1 MIDRGMAD
9 ARQVRLTEQTLA
21 LLRVVERTSS
31 ESARSA
37 AIEALAAQGDS
48 DSGRVL
54 IEYYEY
60 TQWRSIKTDILRA
73 LGRMKQQRTVEFLV
87 TVASDRDDLALA
99 GEALVALGAT
109 GDAMAGEFLLTVLRQ
124 PGHALRREAVVAL
137 SQLDEFP
144 CEHELAA
151 LLSEAD
157 PVPSL
162 LQFAILASG
171 SRGDVSVWTHVA
183 RHLRAGPD
191 ANGAVFNAAVLAA
204 GQLAIPESRDALGA
218 LDLRY
223 RFFSNRLRHAS
234 LERVQSRLS
243 LSIEDSVI
251 EVLSATD
258 ARSEL
263 GALRSLRRFSRASG
277 WEAFEL
283 FGSAST
289 PATQA
294 LARSVLF
301 QPERAEA
308 DLAFLRE
315 HFDRIPIERSMG
327 LVKLHATTDGTFLV
341 RLTESL
347 PTRSATRLHSK
358 LSAPDSVAWL
368 DAVIGN
374 RGASREERVQAV
386 NALVA
391 QAQMAGRGSDTAH
404 ACGQRV
410 TRRVTEVEDAPLQY
424 RLLRA
429 LGQIGYEDDAV
440 FDVLERALTDVR
452 ARSSSYLALA
462 SLAGEE
468 AARVVLRRAKKLL
481 ETSQKLNEAEASEL
495 DANLSALG
503 RMGKLP
509 GVSPLIRLPKADAA
523 RCSQALLKIMCSNVV
538 NGFEDIVL
546 RAVHGSD
553 FQTVMLGLA
562 AARLNHNDAIWEK
575 VGELAT
581 SSDPCVAGRAVHSL
595 CHGAGVKHHKQLLE
609 QLCASADAQSLML
622 TVLQNL
628 EPAEGADYQPII
640 AYIDE
645 RLARGDGAF
654 REAEVYAA
662 ATGLRDNLVFAAAKP
677 RNSMIPSSPGSA
689 ARHIA
694 DIDRELG
701 ARISGFDRFN
711 EVVKSTLR
719 NAELTHS
726 HPELF
731 DHRVDKSTMVV
742 EYVKSIDLLLQE
754 TLGGQIFASRVVS
767 AVQMQSRV
775 VELQL
780 DDESLPSWQWVREL
794 QITAPFSADAFPSH
808 KMISIGRAILT
819 GKLWHAPHRT
829 VDGLR
834 AWAILLLV
842 FGRQF
847 SHRGTPIE
855 PLFRVRNAR
864 NESICGTAFRLND
877 LQEIRN
883 EAAHRGTMLRTT
895 ELERIREQS
904 FAVLT
909 ELNALFLGSGP
920 FGTPSMAP
928 PPVSR

>member
-1 MIDRGMAD
+1 MGDP
-9 ARQVRLTEQTLA
+9 RQIRLTERTLA
-21 LLRVVERTSS
+21 LLKVVERTSS
-31 ESARSA
+31 ESARGD
-37 AIEALAAQGDS
+37 AIGELAKQGDS

-73 LGRMKQQRTVEFLV
+73 LGRMNQQRTVEFLV
-87 TVASDRDDLALA
+87 MIASDRDDLALA

-124 PGHALRREAVVAL
+124 QGHPLRREAVVAL

-144 CEHELAA
+144 CERELAA
-151 LLSEAD
+151 LLSETD
-157 PVPSL
+157 PAPALV
-162 LQFAILASG
+162 QFAILASS
-171 SRGDVSVWTHVA
+171 SRGDVSVWPHVA
-183 RHLRAGPD
+183 RHLQAG
-191 ANGAVFNAAVLAA
+191 AEGNGAVFNAALLAA
-204 GQLAIPESRDALGA
+204 GQLAIPDSRDALVA

-223 RFFSNRLRHAS
+223 RFFSNRLRLAS

-243 LSIEDSVI
+243 LSIEDSVS
-251 EVLSATD
+251 EVLTATE
-258 ARSEL
+258 ARTEL
-263 GALRSLRRFSRASG
+263 GALRSLRRFSYASG

-283 FGSAST
+283 FASSST
-289 PATQA
+289 TATQA
-294 LARSVLF
+294 LARSVLYL
-301 QPERAEA
+301 PERAEA
-308 DLAFLRE
+308 DLAFLAE
-315 HFDRIPIERSMG
+315 HFENIPIERAMG
-327 LVKLHATTDGTFLV
+327 LTKVHASVDATFV
-341 RLTESL
+341 DRLAARL
-347 PTRSATRLHSK
+347 PTRGVTRLLSK
-358 LSAPDSVAWL
+358 LSAPESVALL
-368 DAVIGN
+368 DALIGD
-374 RGASREERVQAV
+374 RKASAEDRVQAV

-391 QAQMAGRGSDTAH
+391 QAQMAGRDSVTAR
-404 ACGQRV
+404 ACGRCATQRV
-410 TRRVTEVEDAPLQY
+410 SEVDDGLRY
-424 RLLRA
+424 RILRA
-429 LGQIGYEDDAV
+429 LGQIGYDDASV
-440 FDVLERALTDVR
+440 IDVLERALTDAR
-452 ARSSSYLALA
+452 AHPSAYLALS
-462 SLAGEE
+462 SLGGQESAW
-468 AARVVLRRAKKLL
+468 VVLRRIKKLL
-481 ETSQKLNEAEASEL
+481 ESTEKRSGEEGSEL
-495 DANLSALG
+495 DAALSSLG

-509 GVSPLIRLPKADAA
+509 GVAALLRLPKIDGV
-523 RCSQALLKIMCSNVV
+523 RRSQALLKIMCANAVK
-538 NGFEDIVL
+538 GFEDVVL
-546 RAVHGSD
+546 RALHGSD

-562 AARLNHNDAIWEK
+562 AARLNHDDAIWEK

-581 SSDPCVAGRAVHSL
+581 SPDSCVAGRAVHSL
-595 CHGAGVKHHKQLLE
+595 CHGAGVKHHKRLLE
-609 QLCASADAQSLML
+609 RLCASADAQSLML

-640 AYIDE
+640 SYIDE
-645 RLARGDGAF
+645 RLSKRDGAF
-654 REAEVYAA
+654 RDAEVYAA

-677 RNSMIPSSPGSA
+677 RNSMLPSGPGSA

-754 TLGGQIFASRVVS
+754 TLGGQLFASRVVS
-767 AVQMQSRV
+767 PVQMQSRV

-780 DDESLPSWQWVREL
+780 DDESLPAWQWIKAL
-794 QITAPFSADAFPSH
+794 DIGAPFSADSFPSH
-808 KMISIGRAILT
+808 KMTSMGRAILT
-819 GKLWHAPHRT
+819 GKLWHAPHRI

-842 FGRQF
+842 FGRDF
-847 SHRGTPIE
+847 SHRGTPVA

-877 LQEIRN
+877 LQDIRN

-895 ELERIREQS
+895 EVEQIREQS

-920 FGTPSMAP
+920 FGTPSLAP
-928 PPVSR
+928 PPASR